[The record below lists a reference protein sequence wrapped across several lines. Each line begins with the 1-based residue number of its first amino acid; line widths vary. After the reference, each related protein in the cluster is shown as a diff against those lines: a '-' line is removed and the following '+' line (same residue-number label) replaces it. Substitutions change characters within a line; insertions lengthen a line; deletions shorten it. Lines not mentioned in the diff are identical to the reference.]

1 MLFLHSLEKLFYC
14 VIVWHGSINILG
26 NAKLKN
32 NIVGFNNVVRFP
44 PLCKSLEFG
53 KLTGTGIG
61 FQNFFSMKV
70 HCLQLP
76 SSNQVGTT

>member
-1 MLFLHSLEKLFYC
+1 MLFLHSLEKFFYC

-53 KLTGTGIG
+53 KLTGTRIV
-61 FQNFFSMKV
+61 FKTFS
-70 HCLQLP
+70 P
-76 SSNQVGTT
+76 

>member
-1 MLFLHSLEKLFYC
+1 MLFLHSLEKFFYC

-32 NIVGFNNVVRFP
+32 NIVGFNDVVRFP

-53 KLTGTGIG
+53 KLCVQWDWVPR
-61 FQNFFSMKV
+61 FVSWVCCN
-70 HCLQLP
+70 QLYDLGR
-76 SSNQVGTT
+76 SF